1 MLTFQTTYVSENLT
15 HKNLDFRQV
24 LISHKFKSKTL
35 AIFISDDG
43 IHQMEL
49 NPMMLTILGVV
60 AGVLIVI
67 ILVTAALRIHTSRS
81 RRRRNEASQASQA
94 F

>member
-1 MLTFQTTYVSENLT
+1 
-15 HKNLDFRQV
+15 
-24 LISHKFKSKTL
+24 
-35 AIFISDDG
+35 
-43 IHQMEL
+43 MEL

-81 RRRRNEASQASQA
+81 RRRRNEASGGHGRSTTDKVSNLFSVTILQLNLT
-94 F
+94 